1 MGELGML
8 GEASHPHVVLQHPPT
23 SRPCSVSAPLT
34 TSWTQHQ
41 LSGSP
46 VDPLELSFTFFHPLI
61 ICHCVVAGLL
71 LPIPA
76 TALPSSTVVLFLAP
90 LLPGTLPASRKGGF
104 GLLTA
109 ALALHQVDVGVDE
122 AWSLLAWVVGR
133 LLLVYVAGHLQCKQC
148 RGTLHMG
155 RVGSAPEGEKKAVVG
170 ELERG
175 GG

>member
-1 MGELGML
+1 MGELRM

-23 SRPCSVSAPLT
+23 SCPSVPAPLT

-76 TALPSSTVVLFLAP
+76 PTLPSSTVVLFLAP

-104 GLLTA
+104 GLLAA
-109 ALALHQVDVGVDE
+109 ALALHHVDVGVDE
-122 AWSLLAWVVGR
+122 AWSLGGVVGR

-155 RVGSAPEGEKKAVVG
+155 RLGTAPEGEKKAVG

>member
-23 SRPCSVSAPLT
+23 SRPPVPAPLT

-61 ICHCVVAGLL
+61 IGHCVVTGLL

-76 TALPSSTVVLFLAP
+76 PAFPSPTFLLFLAP

-104 GLLTA
+104 GLLAA

-122 AWSLLAWVVGR
+122 AWSLVGVVGR

-155 RVGSAPEGEKKAVVG
+155 RLGTAPEGEKKAVG

>member
-23 SRPCSVSAPLT
+23 SSPCSVTAPLT

-61 ICHCVVAGLL
+61 IGHCVVAGLL

-76 TALPSSTVVLFLAP
+76 PALPSSTFLLFLTP
-90 LLPGTLPASRKGGF
+90 LLPGTLSASRKGGF
-104 GLLTA
+104 GLLAA

-122 AWSLLAWVVGR
+122 AWSLPWVVAR
-133 LLLVYVAGHLQCKQC
+133 LLLVYVAGHPQCNAAAHCTWPAWALGQQ
-148 RGTLHMG
+148 
-155 RVGSAPEGEKKAVVG
+155 GE
-170 ELERG
+170 ESRRG
-175 GG
+175 GGVIR

>member
-1 MGELGML
+1 MGELGM
-8 GEASHPHVVLQHPPT
+8 GKASHPHVVLQHPAT
-23 SRPCSVSAPLT
+23 SRPCSVTAPLT

-61 ICHCVVAGLL
+61 ICHSVVVGLL

-76 TALPSSTVVLFLAP
+76 SALPSPTFLLFLAP

-122 AWSLLAWVVGR
+122 AWSLVGVVGR

>member
-8 GEASHPHVVLQHPPT
+8 GKASHPHVVLQHPPT
-23 SRPCSVSAPLT
+23 SRPSVPAPLT

-61 ICHCVVAGLL
+61 ICHCVGAGLL
-71 LPIPA
+71 LPVPA
-76 TALPSSTVVLFLAP
+76 SALPSSSFLLFLAP

-104 GLLTA
+104 GLLAA

-122 AWSLLAWVVGR
+122 AWSLVGVVGR

-155 RVGSAPEGEKKAVVG
+155 RLGTAPEGEKKAVG

>member
-23 SRPCSVSAPLT
+23 SRPTSVPAPLT

-61 ICHCVVAGLL
+61 ICHCVVTGLL

-76 TALPSSTVVLFLAP
+76 PAFPSPTFLLFLAP

-104 GLLTA
+104 GLLAA

-122 AWSLLAWVVGR
+122 AWSLVGVVGR

-155 RVGSAPEGEKKAVVG
+155 RLGTAPEGEKKAVG

>member
-1 MGELGML
+1 MGELGM
-8 GEASHPHVVLQHPPT
+8 GKASHPHVVLQHPPT
-23 SRPCSVSAPLT
+23 PRPCSVTAPLT
-34 TSWTQHQ
+34 TSRTQHQ

-61 ICHCVVAGLL
+61 IRHCVVTGLL
-71 LPIPA
+71 LPISAP
-76 TALPSSTVVLFLAP
+76 TLSSSTFLLFLTP

-104 GLLTA
+104 GLLAA

-122 AWSLLAWVVGR
+122 AWSLVGVVGR

-155 RVGSAPEGEKKAVVG
+155 RLGTAPEGEKKAVG